1 MITIDNTIA
10 ASNLLHA
17 LPNNQKG
24 MVLNHL
30 LNVGSLSQ
38 LEADELYRVK
48 RLTSRITELKQHG
61 VNIRV
66 ERKHDHTGKLYVRYS
81 LING

>member
-1 MITIDNTIA
+1 MNMTNTII
-10 ASNLLHA
+10 ASNLLHV
-17 LPNNQKG
+17 LPSTNQKG
-24 MVLNHL
+24 RVLNHL

-61 VNIRV
+61 VGIKV
-66 ERKHDHTGKLYVRYS
+66 ERKHDHTGKLYVRYT
-81 LING
+81 LGE